1 MAKKNG
7 NGEGGITRHKG
18 SGLYMARY
26 TVQTPTGPKR
36 KTLYGKTRREVD
48 EKLTK
53 AKADRDTGFVFD
65 ADNLTLG
72 NYLDRWINDSV
83 RDTVRQRTWERY
95 EQIVRVHIKPAL
107 GRVKLKNITP
117 THARALYREKLDTG
131 LAPRTVNYIHTTL
144 SKALK
149 DAVADG
155 LITRNPASSVK
166 APRPK
171 KKEISPLSSEQAK
184 AFLEAVR
191 GNRFEAAF
199 VVALH
204 CGLREG
210 EILGLK
216 WSDVDLDAGTLQV
229 RRTLSEALAGR
240 LFEPPKNGKGRSVKL
255 TARAVEALRNHLTR
269 QIEEIESLGD
279 RYRDQGLVFPS
290 QVGTP
295 MNAKN
300 LTARSFKPLLKK
312 AGLPDIRFHDLRHT
326 FATLML
332 QNGEHPKVVQE
343 MLGHATI
350 AITMDTYSHV
360 LPNMQRDAV
369 ERLRGP
375 ALLKF
380 MHVNLAGL

>member
-1 MAKKNG
+1 MAKKRG
-7 NGEGGITRHKG
+7 NGEGGITLHKK

-53 AKADRDTGFVFD
+53 AKANRDDGLVFD

-107 GRVKLKNITP
+107 GKVKLKNITP

-166 APRPK
+166 APRPQK
-171 KKEISPLSSEQAK
+171 IEIRPLSSEQAK
-184 AFLEAVR
+184 VFLEAVR
-191 GNRFEAAF
+191 GDRFEAAF

-204 CGLREG
+204 CGVREG

-216 WSDVDLDAGTLQV
+216 WSDVDLGAGTLQV
-229 RRTLSEALAGR
+229 RRTLSEARAGHR
-240 LFEPPKNGKGRSVKL
+240 FELPKNDKGRSVRL
-255 TARAVEALRNHLTR
+255 TAQAVEALRNHLTR

-295 MNAKN
+295 MNAKH
-300 LTARSFKPLLKK
+300 LTARSFKPLLKRAK
-312 AGLPDIRFHDLRHT
+312 LPNIRFHDLRHT

-369 ERLRGP
+369 DRLGV
-375 ALLKF
+375 LLS
-380 MHVNLAGL
+380 

>member
-7 NGEGGITRHKG
+7 NGEGGISRRKD
-18 SGLYMARY
+18 GLYMARY
-26 TVQTPTGPKR
+26 TVHTPTGPKR

-65 ADNLTLG
+65 ADNLTLA

-216 WSDVDLDAGTLQV
+216 WSDVDMDAGTLQV
-229 RRTLSEALAGR
+229 RRTLSEALAGH

-255 TARAVEALRNHLTR
+255 TARAVDALRDHLTR

-290 QVGTP
+290 QVGTT

-343 MLGHATI
+343 MLAHATI

-369 ERLRGP
+369 DRLEV
-375 ALLKF
+375 LLS
-380 MHVNLAGL
+380 

>member
-1 MAKKNG
+1 VAKKRG
-7 NGEGGITRHKG
+7 NGEGSITRRKD
-18 SGLYMARY
+18 GLYMARY
-26 TVQTPTGPKR
+26 TVETATGTKR
-36 KTLYGKTRREVD
+36 KTLYGKTRRAVD

-53 AKADRDTGFVFD
+53 AKADRNRGLVFD

-72 NYLDRWINDSV
+72 NYLERWIHDSV
-83 RDTVRQRTWERY
+83 RNTVRQRTWERY
-95 EQIVRVHIKPAL
+95 EQIVRVHLKPAL

-144 SKALK
+144 SKALN
-149 DAVADG
+149 DAVLDG
-155 LITRNPASSVK
+155 LIPRNPTSGVK
-166 APRPK
+166 APKPV
-171 KKEISPLSSEQAK
+171 KKEIHPLSPEQVK
-184 AFLEAVR
+184 AFLEAAR
-191 GNRFEAAF
+191 GDRFEGAY

-216 WSDVDLDAGTLQV
+216 WSDVDLNAEILQV
-229 RRTLSEALAGR
+229 RRTLSEARAGQR
-240 LFEPPKNGKGRSVKL
+240 FEPPKNGKGRNVRLTPQAVK
-255 TARAVEALRNHLTR
+255 ALRTHLGR
-269 QIEEIESLGD
+269 QLEEIERSGD
-279 RYRDQGLVFPS
+279 LYRDQGLVFPS
-290 QVGTP
+290 RVGTP

-300 LTARSFKPLLKK
+300 LTARSFKPLLKR

-326 FATLML
+326 LATLML

-360 LPNMQRDAV
+360 LPNMQRSAV
-369 ERLRGP
+369 ERLGE
-375 ALLKF
+375 LLS
-380 MHVNLAGL
+380 

>member
-1 MAKKNG
+1 MAKNG
-7 NGEGGITRHKG
+7 NGEGGITRHKN

-53 AKADRDTGFVFD
+53 AKADRDAGFVFD

-72 NYLDRWINDSV
+72 NYLDRWVNDCV

-171 KKEISPLSSEQAK
+171 NKEISPLSSQQAK

-191 GNRFEAAF
+191 GDRFEAAF

-255 TARAVEALRNHLTR
+255 TAGAVDALRNHLTR

-279 RYRDQGLVFPS
+279 RYRDKGLVFPS

-300 LTARSFKPLLKK
+300 LTARSFKPLLKRAK
-312 AGLPDIRFHDLRHT
+312 LPNIRFHDLRHT

-369 ERLRGP
+369 ERLGI
-375 ALLKF
+375 LLS
-380 MHVNLAGL
+380 

>member
-1 MAKKNG
+1 MAKKRG
-7 NGEGGITRHKG
+7 NGEGGITLHKK

-65 ADNLTLG
+65 ADNITLG

-107 GRVKLKNITP
+107 GKVKLKNITP

-171 KKEISPLSSEQAK
+171 KKEIRPLSSEQAK

-216 WSDVDLDAGTLQV
+216 WSDVDMDAGTLQV
-229 RRTLSEALAGR
+229 RRTLSEALAGH

-269 QIEEIESLGD
+269 QIEEIERLGD

-295 MNAKN
+295 MHAKN

-369 ERLRGP
+369 DRLEV
-375 ALLKF
+375 LLS
-380 MHVNLAGL
+380 

>member
-7 NGEGGITRHKG
+7 NGEGGISRHKG

-36 KTLYGKTRREVD
+36 KTRREVD

-53 AKADRDTGFVFD
+53 AKVDRDTGFVFD

-107 GRVKLKNITP
+107 GKVKLKNITP

-166 APRPK
+166 APRPQK
-171 KKEISPLSSEQAK
+171 IELRPLSSEQAK
-184 AFLEAVR
+184 VFLEAVR
-191 GNRFEAAF
+191 GDRFEAAF

-204 CGLREG
+204 CGLRAG

-229 RRTLSEALAGR
+229 RRTLPE
-240 LFEPPKNGKGRSVKL
+240 
-255 TARAVEALRNHLTR
+255 ARA
-269 QIEEIESLGD
+269 G
-279 RYRDQGLVFPS
+279 YRFEL
-290 QVGTP
+290 
-295 MNAKN
+295 
-300 LTARSFKPLLKK
+300 
-312 AGLPDIRFHDLRHT
+312 
-326 FATLML
+326 
-332 QNGEHPKVVQE
+332 
-343 MLGHATI
+343 
-350 AITMDTYSHV
+350 
-360 LPNMQRDAV
+360 
-369 ERLRGP
+369 
-375 ALLKF
+375 
-380 MHVNLAGL
+380 

>member
-7 NGEGGITRHKG
+7 NGEGGISRHKG

-26 TVQTPTGPKR
+26 TVHTPTGPKR

-65 ADNLTLG
+65 ADNITLG

-131 LAPRTVNYIHTTL
+131 LAPRTVNYVHTTL

-171 KKEISPLSSEQAK
+171 KKEIRPLSSEQAK
-184 AFLEAVR
+184 VFLEAVR
-191 GNRFEAAF
+191 GDRFEAAF

-210 EILGLK
+210 EILGLN

-229 RRTLSEALAGR
+229 RRTLSEALAGH

-269 QIEEIESLGD
+269 QIEEIERLGD

-300 LTARSFKPLLKK
+300 LTARSFKPLLKRAK
-312 AGLPDIRFHDLRHT
+312 LPNIRFHDLRHT

-369 ERLRGP
+369 DRLGV
-375 ALLKF
+375 LLS
-380 MHVNLAGL
+380 

>member
-7 NGEGGITRHKG
+7 NGEGGISRRKD
-18 SGLYMARY
+18 GLYMARY
-26 TVQTPTGPKR
+26 TVHTPTGPKR

-53 AKADRDTGFVFD
+53 AKVDRDTGFVFD

-131 LAPRTVNYIHTTL
+131 LAPRTVNYVHTTL

-171 KKEISPLSSEQAK
+171 KKEIRPLSSEQAK
-184 AFLEAVR
+184 AFLETVR
-191 GNRFEAAF
+191 GDRFEAAF

-216 WSDVDLDAGTLQV
+216 WSDVDLDAGILQV
-229 RRTLSEALAGR
+229 RRTLSEALAGQ

-290 QVGTP
+290 RVGTP

-369 ERLRGP
+369 ARLGT
-375 ALLKF
+375 LLS
-380 MHVNLAGL
+380 

>member
-1 MAKKNG
+1 MNK
-7 NGEGGITRHKG
+7 I
-18 SGLYMARY
+18 
-26 TVQTPTGPKR
+26 
-36 KTLYGKTRREVD
+36 
-48 EKLTK
+48 
-53 AKADRDTGFVFD
+53 
-65 ADNLTLG
+65 
-72 NYLDRWINDSV
+72 
-83 RDTVRQRTWERY
+83 
-95 EQIVRVHIKPAL
+95 
-107 GRVKLKNITP
+107 P
-117 THARALYREKLDTG
+117 THTRALYREKLDTG

-166 APRPK
+166 TPRPK

-216 WSDVDLDAGTLQV
+216 WSDVDMDAGTLQV
-229 RRTLSEALAGR
+229 RRTLSEALAGH
-240 LFEPPKNGKGRSVKL
+240 LFEPPKNGKGRRIKL
-255 TARAVEALRNHLTR
+255 TARAVDALRNHLTR

-290 QVGTP
+290 RVGTP

-369 ERLRGP
+369 DRLEV
-375 ALLKF
+375 LLS
-380 MHVNLAGL
+380 

>member
-1 MAKKNG
+1 VARKRG
-7 NGEGGITRHKG
+7 NGEGSITRRKD
-18 SGLYMARY
+18 GLYMARY

-53 AKADRDTGFVFD
+53 AKADRDGGLVFD
-65 ADNLTLG
+65 VDNLTVG
-72 NYLDRWINDSV
+72 DYLDRWVNDSV
-83 RDTVRQRTWERY
+83 RGTVRQRTWERY
-95 EQIVRVHIKPAL
+95 EQIVRVHLKPGL
-107 GRVKLKNITP
+107 GRVKLKNLTS

-155 LITRNPASSVK
+155 LIPRNVAAGVK

-171 KKEISPLSSEQAK
+171 KKEIRPLSPERAK
-184 AFLEAVR
+184 VFLEAAR
-191 GNRFEAAF
+191 GDRFEAAY

-216 WSDVDLDAGTLQV
+216 WSDVDLNIGTLQV
-229 RRTLSEALAGR
+229 RRTLSEARAGHR
-240 LFEPPKNGKGRSVKL
+240 FEPPKNGKGRSIRL
-255 TARAVEALRNHLTR
+255 TPQSAEALRSHLER
-269 QIEEIESLGD
+269 QLEEIDNLGD
-279 RYRDQGLVFPS
+279 LYRDQGLVFPS

-295 MNAKN
+295 MNARN
-300 LTARSFKPLLKK
+300 LTARSFKRVLTR
-312 AGLPDIRFHDLRHT
+312 AGLRDLRFHDLRHT

-360 LPNMQRDAV
+360 LPNMQREAV
-369 ERLRGP
+369 ARLGV
-375 ALLKF
+375 LLT
-380 MHVNLAGL
+380 

>member
-7 NGEGGITRHKG
+7 NGEGGITRHKK

-26 TVQTPTGPKR
+26 TVQTSTGPKR

-53 AKADRDTGFVFD
+53 AKADRDQGLLFD
-65 ADNLTLG
+65 ADNITLG
-72 NYLDRWINDSV
+72 DYLDRWIHDSV

-117 THARALYREKLDTG
+117 THARALYREKLDSG
-131 LAPRTVNYIHTTL
+131 LTSRTVNYIHTTL
-144 SKALK
+144 SKALN
-149 DAVADG
+149 DAVSDG
-155 LITRNPASSVK
+155 LMPRNPTSGVK
-166 APRPK
+166 APKPV
-171 KKEISPLSSEQAK
+171 KKEIHPLSSEQVK
-184 AFLEAVR
+184 VFLETAR
-191 GNRFEAAF
+191 GDRFEGAY

-216 WSDVDLDAGTLQV
+216 WSDVDLNTGTLQV
-229 RRTLSEALAGR
+229 RRTLSEARVGQR
-240 LFEPPKNGKGRSVKL
+240 FEPPKNDKGRNVRLTPQAVK
-255 TARAVEALRNHLTR
+255 ALRTHLGR
-269 QIEEIESLGD
+269 QLEEIERSGD
-279 RYRDQGLVFPS
+279 LYQDQGLVFPS
-290 QVGTP
+290 RVGTP

-300 LTARSFKPLLKK
+300 LIARSFKPLLKR

-332 QNGEHPKVVQE
+332 QNGEYPKVVQE

-369 ERLRGP
+369 ERLGE
-375 ALLKF
+375 LLS
-380 MHVNLAGL
+380 

>member
-1 MAKKNG
+1 VAKKRG
-7 NGEGGITRHKG
+7 NGEGSITRRKD
-18 SGLYMARY
+18 GLYMARY
-26 TVQTPTGPKR
+26 TVETATGTKR
-36 KTLYGKTRREVD
+36 KTLYGKTRRAVD

-53 AKADRDTGFVFD
+53 AKADRNRGLVFD

-72 NYLDRWINDSV
+72 NYLERWIHDSV
-83 RDTVRQRTWERY
+83 RNTVRQRTWERY
-95 EQIVRVHIKPAL
+95 EQIVRVHLKPAL

-144 SKALK
+144 SKALN
-149 DAVADG
+149 DAVSDG
-155 LITRNPASSVK
+155 LIPRNPTSGVK
-166 APRPK
+166 APKPV
-171 KKEISPLSSEQAK
+171 KKEIHPLSPEQVK
-184 AFLEAVR
+184 AFLEAAR
-191 GNRFEAAF
+191 GDRFEGAY

-216 WSDVDLDAGTLQV
+216 WSDVDLNAEILQV
-229 RRTLSEALAGR
+229 RRTLSEARAGQR
-240 LFEPPKNGKGRSVKL
+240 FEPPKNGKGRNVRLTPQAVK
-255 TARAVEALRNHLTR
+255 ALRTHLGR
-269 QIEEIESLGD
+269 QLEEIERSGD
-279 RYRDQGLVFPS
+279 LYRDQGLVFPS
-290 QVGTP
+290 RVGTP

-300 LTARSFKPLLKK
+300 LTARSFKPLLKR

-326 FATLML
+326 LATLML

-360 LPNMQRDAV
+360 LPNMQRSAV
-369 ERLRGP
+369 ERLGE
-375 ALLKF
+375 LLS
-380 MHVNLAGL
+380 

>member
-7 NGEGGITRHKG
+7 NGEGGISRHKN
-18 SGLYMARY
+18 SSLYMGRY

-48 EKLTK
+48 EKLTR
-53 AKADRDTGFVFD
+53 AKANRDSGLVFD

-72 NYLDRWINDSV
+72 GYLDRWLDSV

-95 EQIVRVHIKPAL
+95 EQIVRVHLKPAL
-107 GRVKLKNITP
+107 GRTKLKNITP
-117 THARALYREKLDTG
+117 THARALYKEKLDRG

-144 SKALK
+144 SKALN
-149 DAVADG
+149 DAVSDG
-155 LITRNPASSVK
+155 LVPRNVTRSVK
-166 APRPK
+166 APKPTK
-171 KKEISPLSSEQAK
+171 QEIHPLSCDQAK
-184 AFLEAVR
+184 AFLEVAR
-191 GNRFEAAF
+191 GDRFEAAY

-216 WSDVDLDAGTLQV
+216 WSDIDLNARTLQI
-229 RRTLSEALAGR
+229 RRTLSEARTGR
-240 LFEPPKNGKGRSVKL
+240 LFEPPKNGKGRNVRL
-255 TARAVEALRNHLTR
+255 TPQAVEALRAHLGR
-269 QIEEIESLGD
+269 QLQEIEDSGD
-279 RYRDQGLVFPS
+279 LYKDQGLVFPS

-295 MNAKN
+295 MSAKN
-300 LTARSFKPLLKK
+300 MTARSFKPLLKR
-312 AGLPDIRFHDLRHT
+312 AELPDIRFHDLRHT

-343 MLGHATI
+343 MLGHASI

-369 ERLRGP
+369 DRLGT
-375 ALLKF
+375 LLT
-380 MHVNLAGL
+380 

>member
-53 AKADRDTGFVFD
+53 AKADRDIGFVFD

-171 KKEISPLSSEQAK
+171 KKEIRPLSSEQAK
-184 AFLEAVR
+184 VFLEAVR
-191 GNRFEAAF
+191 GDRFEAAF

-216 WSDVDLDAGTLQV
+216 WSDVDFDAGTLQV
-229 RRTLSEALAGR
+229 RRTLSEALAGH

-269 QIEEIESLGD
+269 QIEGIESLGD

-290 QVGTP
+290 RVGTP

-312 AGLPDIRFHDLRHT
+312 AGVPDIRFHDLRHT

-369 ERLRGP
+369 ARLGT
-375 ALLKF
+375 LLS
-380 MHVNLAGL
+380 

>member
-7 NGEGGITRHKG
+7 NGEGGISRHKG

-36 KTLYGKTRREVD
+36 KTLYAKTRREVD

-131 LAPRTVNYIHTTL
+131 LASRTVNYVHTTL

-166 APRPK
+166 TPRPK
-171 KKEISPLSSEQAK
+171 KKEIRPLSSEQAK
-184 AFLEAVR
+184 VFLEAVR
-191 GNRFEAAF
+191 GDRFEAAF

-210 EILGLK
+210 EILGLI

-229 RRTLSEALAGR
+229 RRTLSEALAGH

-300 LTARSFKPLLKK
+300 LTARNFKPLLKQ
-312 AGLPDIRFHDLRHT
+312 AGLPEIRFHDLRHI

-369 ERLRGP
+369 DRLG
-375 ALLKF
+375 LL
-380 MHVNLAGL
+380 LS

>member
-1 MAKKNG
+1 MAKNG
-7 NGEGGITRHKG
+7 NGEGGITRHKN

-107 GRVKLKNITP
+107 GRVRLKNITP

-171 KKEISPLSSEQAK
+171 NKEISPLSSQQAK

-191 GNRFEAAF
+191 GDRFEAAF
-199 VVALH
+199 VMALH

-255 TARAVEALRNHLTR
+255 TAGAVDALRNHLTR
-269 QIEEIESLGD
+269 QIEDIESLGD
-279 RYRDQGLVFPS
+279 RYRDEGLVFPS

-300 LTARSFKPLLKK
+300 LTARSFKPLLKR
-312 AGLPDIRFHDLRHT
+312 ANLPNIRFHDLRHT

-369 ERLRGP
+369 ERLGI
-375 ALLKF
+375 LLS
-380 MHVNLAGL
+380 

>member
-7 NGEGGITRHKG
+7 NGEGGISRHKK

-26 TVQTPTGPKR
+26 TVQTPTGPNR

-48 EKLTK
+48 ERLTK
-53 AKADRDTGFVFD
+53 AKANRDDGLVFD

-216 WSDVDLDAGTLQV
+216 WSDVALDAGTLQV

-240 LFEPPKNGKGRSVKL
+240 RFEPPKNGKGRNVKL

-300 LTARSFKPLLKK
+300 LTARSFKPLLKRAK
-312 AGLPDIRFHDLRHT
+312 LPNIRFHDLRHT

-369 ERLRGP
+369 DRLGV
-375 ALLKF
+375 LLS
-380 MHVNLAGL
+380 

>member
-7 NGEGGITRHKG
+7 NGEGGISRHKG

-26 TVQTPTGPKR
+26 TVHTPTGPKR

-53 AKADRDTGFVFD
+53 AKAERDTGFVFD

-229 RRTLSEALAGR
+229 RRTLSEALAGH
-240 LFEPPKNGKGRSVKL
+240 LFEPPKNGKGRNVKL

-295 MNAKN
+295 MNAQN
-300 LTARSFKPLLKK
+300 LTARSFKPLLKRAK
-312 AGLPDIRFHDLRHT
+312 LPNIRFHDLRHT

-369 ERLRGP
+369 DRLGV
-375 ALLKF
+375 LLS
-380 MHVNLAGL
+380 

>member
-53 AKADRDTGFVFD
+53 AKANRDDGLVFD

-117 THARALYREKLDTG
+117 THARALYREKLNTG

-171 KKEISPLSSEQAK
+171 KKEIRPLSSEQAK
-184 AFLEAVR
+184 AFLKAVR

-216 WSDVDLDAGTLQV
+216 WSDVDMYAGTLQV
-229 RRTLSEALAGR
+229 RRTLSEALAGH
-240 LFEPPKNGKGRSVKL
+240 LFEPPKNGKGRNVKL
-255 TARAVEALRNHLTR
+255 TACAVEALRNHLTR

-279 RYRDQGLVFPS
+279 RYQDQGLVFPS
-290 QVGTP
+290 QVGTA

-300 LTARSFKPLLKK
+300 LTARSFKPLLKRAK
-312 AGLPDIRFHDLRHT
+312 LPNIRFHDLRHT

-360 LPNMQRDAV
+360 LLNMQRDAV
-369 ERLRGP
+369 DRLGV
-375 ALLKF
+375 LLS
-380 MHVNLAGL
+380 